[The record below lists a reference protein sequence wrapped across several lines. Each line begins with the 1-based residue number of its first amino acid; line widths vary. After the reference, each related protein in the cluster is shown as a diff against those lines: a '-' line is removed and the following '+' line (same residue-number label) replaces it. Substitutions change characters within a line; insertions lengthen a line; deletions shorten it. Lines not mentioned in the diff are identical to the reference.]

1 MIGVKTEN
9 HFAKSA
15 YGNQRSSASFAK
27 TIIVNLNMSAL
38 ETSYSRPATDP
49 QSFEKRLD
57 HIIERILPNNRQML
71 GLLLFGNTVPF
82 YLRGA
87 VYSDQLSFNIW
98 VGSYMICYYLYHHYH
113 PNQTRATLRS

>member
-1 MIGVKTEN
+1 MVGVKTKI

-15 YGNQRSSASFAK
+15 YSNQRSSTSFAK
-27 TIIVNLNMSAL
+27 NIVVNLNMFTRG
-38 ETSYSRPATDP
+38 TSYSQPATDP

-57 HIIERILPNNRQML
+57 YIIERILPNNRQML

-87 VYSDQLSFNIW
+87 VYSDQFSFNIW
-98 VGSYMICYYLYHHYH
+98 VGCYMICYYLYHHYH
-113 PNQTRATLRS
+113 LNQSRATLRL